1 MSLLRGAGWLSSGRD
16 CIGFLFSKPFPIRGG
31 VVLPLTI
38 SGKSHETDPLAPH
51 GGASSSPPH
60 VARSVR
66 HKPVTSEVTLL
77 TGCLQTH
84 DPCHER
90 SHCRR
95 PDLATSQY
103 KRLLTRNHLHAIG
116 RSTLQY
122 NITRA
127 RNTPPSL
134 GHCSLLPQLTGLA
147 CRASPQRCSSPPGA
161 DSPNPSLS
169 SMFDRT
175 GALTGLAS
183 FLRCLERQMVRAQ

>member
-1 MSLLRGAGWLSSGRD
+1 MPLHRVVGRLSLGHELYRIPLLKATPYSREHVLTPNDLRQ
-16 CIGFLFSKPFPIRGG
+16 
-31 VVLPLTI
+31 I
-38 SGKSHETDPLAPH
+38 SLNRPART
-51 GGASSSPPH
+51 ASSSPPH
-60 VARSVR
+60 VTRTVWR
-66 HKPVTSEVTLL
+66 KPVTSGVTLL
-77 TGCLQTH
+77 TGWLQTH

-90 SHCRR
+90 SPYRR
-95 PDLATSQY
+95 PDLATSRHR
-103 KRLLTRNHLHAIG
+103 RLLTRNHLHAIG

-134 GHCSLLPQLTGLA
+134 GHCSLLPQLTGWA